1 MEIKCLTQDFP
12 QGERVYDADGVA
24 PSLMHTASTMRSQ
37 AILVRGGGGS
47 VNGEKDVCCIASTQ
61 TNAERPLKTKRN
73 AKNER
78 RKTACECSN
87 I

>member
-37 AILVRGGGGS
+37 AILVRGGGGR
-47 VNGEKDVCCIASTQ
+47 Q
-61 TNAERPLKTKRN
+61 RER
-73 AKNER
+73 
-78 RKTACECSN
+78 
-87 I
+87 

>member
-12 QGERVYDADGVA
+12 QGKRVYDADGVA

-47 VNGEKDVCCIASTQ
+47 VNSEKTCAALHPPRPTP
-61 TNAERPLKTKRN
+61 NA
-73 AKNER
+73 
-78 RKTACECSN
+78 
-87 I
+87 